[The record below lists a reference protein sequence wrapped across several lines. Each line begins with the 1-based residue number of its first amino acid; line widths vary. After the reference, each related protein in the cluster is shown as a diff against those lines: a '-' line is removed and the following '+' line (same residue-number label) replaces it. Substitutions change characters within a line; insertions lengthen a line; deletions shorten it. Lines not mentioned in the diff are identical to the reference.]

1 MSKKKKKQDDEF
13 LYEQRKKLIGKTM
26 LYQRRVFIES
36 LRKGDSF
43 SIAMKNSG
51 ITDRFTALL
60 IYNKNSKVVTHRVL
74 VAPEKVR

>member
-13 LYEQRKKLIGKTM
+13 LYEHRKKLIGKTM

-43 SIAMKNSG
+43 KIAMNNAG
-51 ITDRFTALL
+51 ITDKFVALL
-60 IYNKNSKVVTHRVL
+60 VYNKNSKVVTQRVL